1 LKWTQAPHRLDGV
14 TKPLA
19 KEGDEVVGV
28 DTHIVLIP
36 SPGGPVPTPLPSPF
50 RGPLS
55 AKLSSTVFSDE
66 KAAATVT
73 SQAQNTPPHVPAG
86 GPFQTPPS
94 NEATVEMG
102 SNTVFI
108 DEKSAARLGDPATTC
123 NDPTDLMVGRVV
135 ASGTVF
141 AGD

>member
-1 LKWTQAPHRLDGV
+1 V

-19 KEGDEVVGV
+19 KQGDEVVAI

-50 RGPLS
+50 KGQLVDGLS
-55 AKLSSTVFSDE
+55 DTVFADE
-66 KAAATVT
+66 KPAATVD
-73 SQAQNTPPHVPAG
+73 SKAKNTPPHIPSG

-94 NEATVEMG
+94 DEATVRMG
-102 SNTVFI
+102 SGTVFI
-108 DEKSAARLGDPATTC
+108 DDKAAARLGDTAMTC
-123 NDPTDLMVGRVV
+123 NDPSDAPVGQVI
-135 ASGTVF
+135 ATGTVF